1 MLHLSYKDANVMT
14 SPVRSRLCFDIEV
27 RFQDTTE
34 RRTPLEI
41 TNVVGE
47 FHVISKDASVWYVG
61 PLVSD
66 GVMYRLNSNVSMG
79 MRMMFDPGPYE
90 LTKLET
96 VRNGGDLK
104 FRIFLRCLTT
114 VKIDNFSEEFGPYID
129 GKIPKS
135 DWVERHL
142 PLLHFSEFSL
152 IEVPKLHVPELE
164 KAVAYVSEAWKQYGL
179 GEYDKSLTECR
190 KSLEALGG
198 ELKAKGFETEASDPQ
213 TGKAKRVV
221 DWKRLLDDHR
231 GECIGPI
238 FQKLHSFVDPSA
250 HPAPFPDRSD
260 AIFSILCTQ
269 SIIQLVSRRVSR

>member
-14 SPVRSRLCFDIEV
+14 SPVRPRLCFGIEA

-34 RRTPLEI
+34 HPTPLEI

-47 FHVISKDASVWYVG
+47 FSVITKLANVQYAG
-61 PLVSD
+61 PLLSD
-66 GVMYRLNSNVSMG
+66 RVMYRLNSNVSMG
-79 MRMMFDPGPYE
+79 MTMTFDSGPYE
-90 LTKLET
+90 LAKLET
-96 VRNGGDLK
+96 LRNGGDLK
-104 FRIFLRCLTT
+104 FRILLRCLTT
-114 VKIDNFSEEFGPYID
+114 VRVDNFSEELNLSID

-135 DWVERHL
+135 DWVEKHL
-142 PLLHFSEFSL
+142 PLLNFSEFSL
-152 IEVPKLHVPELE
+152 IEVPKLQAAELE

-190 KSLEALGG
+190 KSLEALSG
-198 ELKAKGFETEASDPQ
+198 ELRAKGFETETSDSQ
-213 TGKAKRVV
+213 TGKAIRVA
-221 DWKRLLDDHR
+221 DWKSLLGEDR

-238 FQKLHSFVDPSA
+238 FQKLHGFVSPSA